1 MSRVVAASSTSEP
14 SSEQTNHHQV
24 QFNNYLVEFIQKMK
38 VILPSES
45 RIFAKY
51 YKYYRGYVDQGK
63 RVEFI
68 GEFVQYI
75 SKYKKEL
82 SLCDEGLFSEEDDY
96 YPKKPIQLMKG
107 IDFKKI
113 WRNDDLTEG
122 SKENIWKYL
131 QTLYLIGSFVLKE
144 HDEYAELMKQQNEII
159 NNLFESMVYE
169 KKIKA
174 DAERMN
180 QADIEANKSSG
191 FDLSQLSEL
200 FDGDNVITQI
210 ALEIAKEVNLSGDLG
225 GMGDPFQLIQT
236 LFSKDST
243 KLQEIIAKVSQRL
256 SSVLEE
262 KDLTEEELVNQAK
275 QMNDKILGKLKGIP
289 GMPNIE
295 ELSQKLASQLS
306 SKDQSGGPAPEG
318 SVPVHNIQE
327 LTEHF
332 KQNLS
337 QLGLDNMDNVQKMFS
352 QIINPDGPNGPNG
365 PNGHEKTDEIKIHK
379 EPVKKEK
386 LKKKFGKNRN

>member
-1 MSRVVAASSTSEP
+1 MSSVVVDVVDAVGVSSTSEP

-45 RIFAKY
+45 RVFAKY
-51 YKYYRGYVDQGK
+51 YKYYRGYVDQDK
-63 RVEFI
+63 RVAFI
-68 GEFVQYI
+68 AEFVQYI
-75 SKYKKEL
+75 SKYKKEI

-122 SKENIWKYL
+122 SKENIWKHL

-144 HDEYAELMKQQNEII
+144 HDEYAELMKQQSEII

-191 FDLSQLSEL
+191 FDLSQLSDL

-256 SSVLEE
+256 STVLEE
-262 KDLTEEELVNQAK
+262 KGLTEEELVNQAK

-306 SKDQSGGPAPEG
+306 SKNQSEG
-318 SVPVHNIQE
+318 NGHEGPVHNIQE
-327 LTEHF
+327 LTEQF

-352 QIINPDGPNGPNG
+352 HIIPSSGPSGP
-365 PNGHEKTDEIKIHK
+365 EKTDENKVRE
-379 EPVKKEK
+379 EPVKTEK
-386 LKKKFGKNRN
+386 LKKKFGKKRK